1 MEVGES
7 GRTIDIQ
14 VRKTEFEEIAPLRA
28 LYRHDAHC
36 QIIRDS
42 ILGRGLADPYLI
54 LVDGRVAGYADVWN
68 EHFKDRVM
76 EFHALPQRRAD
87 IFPMFR
93 ELLAVSGATHIE
105 AQTNTPLMNNLL
117 YDFATNISIENIPLL
132 GWRCHDLELPRCV
145 VSATGSRRGW
155 TGGRLGC
162 QDERGSGGGLRCAG
176 PLQPTVWRHLH
187 GSNPSGSAT
196 RHWKPPR
203 SGVAACKL

>member
-1 MEVGES
+1 MRES

-14 VRKTEFEEIAPLRA
+14 VRKTEFEEVAPLRA
-28 LYRHDAHC
+28 LYRHEAHC

-76 EFHALPQRRAD
+76 EFHALPQWRAD

-105 AQTNTPLMNNLL
+105 AQTNMPLMNNLL
-117 YDFATNISIENIPLL
+117 YDFATNISIENILFEDGPATILSCL
-132 GWRCHDLELPRCV
+132 GALFQPREADEEGPEGDWV
-145 VSATGSRRGW
+145 VKMNGEVVC
-155 TGGRLGC
+155 GR
-162 QDERGSGGGLRCAG
+162 RCAG
-176 PLQPTVWRHLH
+176 PLQSTLWRHLH